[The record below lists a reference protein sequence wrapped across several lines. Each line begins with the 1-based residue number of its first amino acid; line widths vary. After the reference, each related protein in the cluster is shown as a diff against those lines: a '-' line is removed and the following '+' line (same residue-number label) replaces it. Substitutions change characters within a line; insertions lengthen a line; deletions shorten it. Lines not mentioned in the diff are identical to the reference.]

1 MSKTK
6 QPSIIRRT
14 PRVCYV
20 VVGLLC
26 FIIVGILIASGIIIH
41 RLNVKISSFHE
52 EEHCPSRDQ
61 NINLDPPEV
70 LPPFYDLTKDEILAI
85 KGFLYRQPDLN
96 LVHASEI
103 HTNKSFIYTME
114 LYVPEKEETLRFL
127 DESGPAPKREG
138 KVIIYRGDKKDPFVQ
153 EIIVGP
159 LPNPTEKRSEKQRPF
174 TYRPLSTPEYFGT
187 IAIIKHE
194 IENKINHILEESYG
208 GKVGQCLDKCLDLQ
222 MITPMSPV
230 SSGEPTSRKIWF
242 WLAPVGEFWSLN
254 PLDFS
259 VLMDMTSTRVDEYR
273 IDKIYYGN
281 NMYNS
286 VDDLVT
292 AYDSGAISKT
302 KIKFPTINKNWYS
315 TMNRRGTLFPEE
327 GLLPPREFE
336 PSGKRYSIH
345 GRHIKYMGWSF
356 DVRMSTM
363 SGPQIFDIR
372 YNNER
377 IAYEMSLQE
386 IAVFYSANS
395 PTQRFADYVDSAA
408 MIGSRTKYLVS
419 GADCPAHSTYLS
431 SDVVLDDSEDPIHF
445 ERAFCVFEHNT
456 GTPLR
461 RHLTYQGNR
470 VFYGGMMDTVLT
482 VRTISS
488 LANYDY
494 IIDFIFHQN
503 GAVEYKIISTGYILT
518 SFRHPPEDSYGFRLR
533 DHITGNIHHHMFHV
547 KVDLDIHGHK
557 NRFETIEIV
566 PEEVDNTMFPKS
578 NRKYHQTKMVRQL
591 VGSEKEA
598 ALKFDFDVP
607 KYLTF
612 YNKDFISST
621 GAPRAY
627 RLFTRGT
634 SKQVIKEGTGQ
645 EPAISWARYQVAV
658 TKYKETERRSSSVY
672 AMYDGMNPVVDFQ
685 SFIDDNET
693 ITDTD
698 QVAWVTLGIHHIP
711 HMEDIPVTPTVGL
724 DLGFFLL
731 PYNYFDED
739 PAMGSGD
746 AIRIEPESQR
756 DYSKGLRIETY
767 GKSDNAQCK
776 PRQSMF
782 IENLKKSPYSIFGQL
797 GVV

>member
-1 MSKTK
+1 MPKTE

-52 EEHCPSRDQ
+52 EENCPSRDQ
-61 NINLDPPEV
+61 NINLDPPEI

-85 KGFLYRQPDLN
+85 KRFLYRQPDLN

-114 LYVPEKEETLRFL
+114 LYVPDKEETLRFL
-127 DESGPAPKREG
+127 DESGPAPKREA
-138 KVIIYRGDKKDPFVQ
+138 KVIIFRGDKKDPFVQ

-174 TYRPLSTPEYFGT
+174 TYRPVSIPEFMWAQVVMNYYLE
-187 IAIIKHE
+187 HRV
-194 IENKINHILEESYG
+194 NHILEESYG
-208 GKVGQCLDKCLDLQ
+208 GKIGKCVDKCLEFQ
-222 MITPMSPV
+222 MITQMSPV
-230 SSGEPTSRKIWF
+230 SSGEPSSRKIWF

-254 PLDFS
+254 PIDFS
-259 VLMDMTSTRVDEYR
+259 VLLDMTSTKIEEYR

-315 TMNRRGTLFPEE
+315 TLNRRGTLFPEE

-336 PSGKRYSIH
+336 PSGKRYSIN
-345 GRHIKYMGWSF
+345 GCHIKYMGWSF
-356 DVRMSTM
+356 DVRMSTI

-377 IAYEMSLQE
+377 IVYEMSLQE
-386 IAVFYSANS
+386 IAVFYSASS
-395 PTQRFADYVDSAA
+395 PAQRFADFVDGVA
-408 MIGSRTKYLVS
+408 MIGSRIKFLVS

-431 SDVVLDDSEDPIHF
+431 SDVVLEYSEDPIHF
-445 ERAFCVFEHNT
+445 NRAFCVFEHNT
-456 GTPLR
+456 GVPLR
-461 RHLTYQGNR
+461 RHLSFQGNR
-470 VFYGGMMDTVLT
+470 MFYEGMMDTVLT
-482 VRTISS
+482 LRTVAS
-488 LANYDY
+488 LGNYDY
-494 IIDFIFHQN
+494 IVDFIFHQN
-503 GAVEYKIISTGYILT
+503 GGVEFKVISTGYILT
-518 SFRHPPEDSYGFRLR
+518 SFRHPSEDSYGFRLR
-533 DHITGNIHHHMFHV
+533 DHMTGNIHHHMFHV
-547 KVDLDIHGHK
+547 KVDLDIHGHN

-566 PEEVDNTMFPKS
+566 PDEVSITAFANTS
-578 NRKYHQTKMVRQL
+578 SKYHQTKMVRH
-591 VGSEKEA
+591 VVDSEKEA

-612 YNKDFISST
+612 YNKDFLSST

-627 RLFTRGT
+627 RLFTRGI
-634 SKQVIKEGTGQ
+634 SKQVVKEGTGQ
-645 EPAISWARYQVAV
+645 EPTISWARYQVAV
-658 TKYKETERRSSSVY
+658 TKYKETERRSSSLY
-672 AMYDGMNPVVDFQ
+672 AMYDGMDPVVNFQ

-693 ITDTD
+693 ITDAD
-698 QVAWVTLGIHHIP
+698 QVAWLTLGIHHIP
-711 HMEDIPVTPTVGL
+711 HMEDIPVTHTVGL

-731 PYNYFDED
+731 PFNYFNED

-746 AIRIEPESQR
+746 AIRIEPEIQSDFTQ
-756 DYSKGLRIETY
+756 GIRIETY
-767 GKSDNAQCK
+767 GKSAIGQCI
-776 PRQSMF
+776 PSQSPSMDR
-782 IENLKKSPYSIFGQL
+782 LKRNPKSLFG
-797 GVV
+797 